1 MSSKTGIDQLRA
13 IEQQFDREC
22 ASVVDRQ
29 SLEDIRTRYLSRKS
43 GLLTTQLQ
51 NLETCR
57 PNSARNSAALQTS
70 SSQKSKRR
78 WTSCKPT
85 IVEREKSSALERE
98 ALDVTL
104 PGNRR
109 RIGHRHPLTI
119 VRKEIEDIFIS
130 MGYTVED
137 GPEVESTYYNFDA
150 LNIPPDHPA
159 RDPRDTFYIA
169 EDLLLRTHTS
179 PVQVRT
185 MEKMQPPIR
194 IICPGRV
201 FRRDAFD
208 PTHSP
213 MFHQVECL
221 VVDEGITFGDLKGT
235 LERFHKQFF
244 GEKTKTRLR
253 PSFFPFVEP
262 GAEVDVSCV
271 FCDGSGCRVCKGTGW
286 IEVMGVGNGSS
297 EPLWIRQLRCRE
309 VHRICLRRRHRA
321 VRDVEVQHQRPS
333 VVLSERY
340 AVSGAVLA
348 ANDGDHTVKI
358 SLNWL
363 KEFVDVRRDA
373 AAANCGTNSSDSRT
387 SGLGRFDAFWIAH
400 GARRFHL

>member
-1 MSSKTGIDQLRA
+1 MSSNGIGRLRA
-13 IEQQFDREC
+13 IEQQFDTESV
-22 ASVVDRQ
+22 SVVDRK
-29 SLEDIRTRYLSRKS
+29 SLEDTRTRYLSRKS
-43 GLLTTQLQ
+43 GLLTLELQ
-51 NLETCR
+51 SLGKLPKEERAEFGRVANEIKVKIE
-57 PNSARNSAALQTS
+57 AALESLST
-70 SSQKSKRR
+70 
-78 WTSCKPT
+78 T
-85 IVEREKSSALERE
+85 IEQREKESSLQRE

-150 LNIPPDHPA
+150 LNIPQTHPA
-159 RDPRDTFYIA
+159 RDPRDTFYVA
-169 EDLLLRTHTS
+169 ENMLLRTHTS

-185 MEKMQPPIR
+185 MEKMQPPVR

-201 FRRDAFD
+201 YRRDPLD

-213 MFHQVECL
+213 MFHQVEGL
-221 VVDEGITFGDLKGT
+221 LVDEGITFGDLKGT

-271 FCDGSGCRVCKGTGW
+271 FCDQRGCRVCKGTGW
-286 IEVMGVGNGSS
+286 VEVMGAGM
-297 EPLWIRQLRCRE
+297 
-309 VHRICLRRRHRA
+309 VHPNLYGFVNYDPEKYSGFAFGGGI
-321 VRDVEVQHQRPS
+321 D
-333 VVLSERY
+333 RY
-340 AVSGAVLA
+340 AILKYNI
-348 ANDGDHTVKI
+348 NDIQLFFQNDM
-358 SLNWL
+358 
-363 KEFVDVRRDA
+363 
-373 AAANCGTNSSDSRT
+373 
-387 SGLGRFDAFWIAH
+387 RFLEQF
-400 GARRFHL
+400 

>member
-1 MSSKTGIDQLRA
+1 MSSNDGIGRLRA
-13 IEQQFDREC
+13 IEQQFDTEC
-22 ASVVDRQ
+22 GAVVDSK
-29 SLEDIRTRYLSRKS
+29 SLEDTRARYLSRKS
-43 GLLTTQLQ
+43 GLLTLELQ
-51 NLETCR
+51 NLGKLPKELRAEFGRVANEIKVKIEGALETLQVAIDQR
-57 PNSARNSAALQTS
+57 EKQTALQ
-70 SSQKSKRR
+70 
-78 WTSCKPT
+78 
-85 IVEREKSSALERE
+85 RE

-150 LNIPPDHPA
+150 LNIPITHPA
-159 RDPRDTFYIA
+159 RDPRDTFYVA
-169 EDLLLRTHTS
+169 ENLLLRTHTS

-185 MEKMQPPIR
+185 MEKTQPPIR

-235 LERFHKQFF
+235 LEQFHKLFF
-244 GEKTKTRLR
+244 GEKAKTRLR

-286 IEVMGVGNGSS
+286 IEVLGAGM
-297 EPLWIRQLRCRE
+297 
-309 VHRICLRRRHRA
+309 VHPNVYRFVNYDAEKYSGFAFGGGI
-321 VRDVEVQHQRPS
+321 
-333 VVLSERY
+333 ERY
-340 AVSGAVLA
+340 TMLKYDI
-348 ANDGDHTVKI
+348 NDLQLFFQNDM
-358 SLNWL
+358 
-363 KEFVDVRRDA
+363 
-373 AAANCGTNSSDSRT
+373 
-387 SGLGRFDAFWIAH
+387 RFLEQF
-400 GARRFHL
+400 

>member
-1 MSSKTGIDQLRA
+1 MSSNDGTGRLRA
-13 IEQQFDREC
+13 IEQKFNSEL
-22 ASVVDRQ
+22 ASVHDAR

-51 NLETCR
+51 NLGELPKDQR
-57 PNSARNSAALQTS
+57 AEFGRVANQLKSKIEAALDTLQT
-70 SSQKSKRR
+70 
-78 WTSCKPT
+78 T
-85 IVEREKSSALERE
+85 IFEREKQSALERE
-98 ALDVTL
+98 TLDITL

-119 VRKEIEDIFIS
+119 VWKEIEDIFIS

-137 GPEVESTYYNFDA
+137 GPEIESTYYNFDA
-150 LNIPPDHPA
+150 LNFPVGHPA
-159 RDPRDTFYIA
+159 RDPRDTFYVGENMI
-169 EDLLLRTHTS
+169 LRTHTS

-185 MEKMQPPIR
+185 MEKVQPPVR

-221 VVDEGITFGDLKGT
+221 VVDEGITFSDLKGT

-262 GAEVDVSCV
+262 GAEVDISCV

-286 IEVMGVGNGSS
+286 IEVMGAGM
-297 EPLWIRQLRCRE
+297 
-309 VHRICLRRRHRA
+309 VHPNLYGFVNYDAEKYTGFAFGGGI
-321 VRDVEVQHQRPS
+321 D
-333 VVLSERY
+333 RY
-340 AVSGAVLA
+340 AMLKYNI
-348 ANDGDHTVKI
+348 ND
-358 SLNWL
+358 LQLFFQN
-363 KEFVDVRRDA
+363 EM
-373 AAANCGTNSSDSRT
+373 
-387 SGLGRFDAFWIAH
+387 RFLQQF
-400 GARRFHL
+400 

>member
-1 MSSKTGIDQLRA
+1 MDGTAKHGIYGMSSNDGIGRLRA
-13 IEQQFDREC
+13 IEQQFDTEC
-22 ASVVDRQ
+22 VSVVDHK
-29 SLEDIRTRYLSRKS
+29 SLEDTRARYLSRKS
-43 GLLTTQLQ
+43 GLLTLELQ
-51 NLETCR
+51 NLARLPKEQRAEFGRVANEIKVKIEATLETLVTTIGLR
-57 PNSARNSAALQTS
+57 EKQTS
-70 SSQKSKRR
+70 
-78 WTSCKPT
+78 
-85 IVEREKSSALERE
+85 IERE

-109 RIGHRHPLTI
+109 RIGHRHPLTT

-150 LNIPPDHPA
+150 LNIPITHPA
-159 RDPRDTFYIA
+159 RDPRDTFYVA
-169 EDLLLRTHTS
+169 ENLLLRTHTS

-185 MEKMQPPIR
+185 MEKMQPPVR

-213 MFHQVECL
+213 MFHQIECL
-221 VVDEGITFGDLKGT
+221 LVDEGITFADLKGT

-286 IEVMGVGNGSS
+286 IEVMGAGM
-297 EPLWIRQLRCRE
+297 
-309 VHRICLRRRHRA
+309 VHPNLYRFVSYDAEKYTGFAFGGGI
-321 VRDVEVQHQRPS
+321 
-333 VVLSERY
+333 ERY
-340 AVSGAVLA
+340 TMLKYNIDDLQLFFQ
-348 ANDGDHTVKI
+348 NDM
-358 SLNWL
+358 
-363 KEFVDVRRDA
+363 
-373 AAANCGTNSSDSRT
+373 
-387 SGLGRFDAFWIAH
+387 RFLEQF
-400 GARRFHL
+400 

>member
-1 MSSKTGIDQLRA
+1 MSSNDGTGRLRA
-13 IEQQFDREC
+13 IEQKFNSEL
-22 ASVVDRQ
+22 ASVHDAR

-51 NLETCR
+51 NLGELPKDQR
-57 PNSARNSAALQTS
+57 AEFGRVANQLKSKIEAALDTLQT
-70 SSQKSKRR
+70 
-78 WTSCKPT
+78 T
-85 IVEREKSSALERE
+85 IFEREKQSALERE
-98 ALDVTL
+98 TLDVTL

-119 VRKEIEDIFIS
+119 VWKEIEDIFIS
-130 MGYTVED
+130 MGYSVED
-137 GPEVESTYYNFDA
+137 GPEIESTYYNFDA
-150 LNIPPDHPA
+150 LNFPVGHPA
-159 RDPRDTFYIA
+159 RDPRDTFYVGENMI
-169 EDLLLRTHTS
+169 LRTHTS

-185 MEKMQPPIR
+185 MEKVQPPVR

-221 VVDEGITFGDLKGT
+221 VVDEGITFSDLKGT

-262 GAEVDVSCV
+262 GAEVDISCV

-286 IEVMGVGNGSS
+286 IEVMGAGM
-297 EPLWIRQLRCRE
+297 
-309 VHRICLRRRHRA
+309 VHPNLYGFVNYDAEKYTGFAFGGGI
-321 VRDVEVQHQRPS
+321 D
-333 VVLSERY
+333 RY
-340 AVSGAVLA
+340 AMLKYNI
-348 ANDGDHTVKI
+348 NDLQLFFQNDM
-358 SLNWL
+358 
-363 KEFVDVRRDA
+363 
-373 AAANCGTNSSDSRT
+373 
-387 SGLGRFDAFWIAH
+387 RFLEQF
-400 GARRFHL
+400 

>member
-1 MSSKTGIDQLRA
+1 MSSNDGIGRLRA
-13 IEQQFDREC
+13 IEQKFDSEL
-22 ASVVDRQ
+22 ASVHDAR

-51 NLETCR
+51 NLGELPKDQR
-57 PNSARNSAALQTS
+57 AEFGRVANQLRSKIEAALDTLQT
-70 SSQKSKRR
+70 
-78 WTSCKPT
+78 T
-85 IVEREKSSALERE
+85 IFEREKQSALERE
-98 ALDVTL
+98 TLDVSL

-119 VRKEIEDIFIS
+119 VWKEIEDIFIS

-137 GPEVESTYYNFDA
+137 GPEIESTYYNFDA
-150 LNIPPDHPA
+150 LNFPVGHPA
-159 RDPRDTFYIA
+159 RDPRDTFYVGENMI
-169 EDLLLRTHTS
+169 LRTHTS

-185 MEKMQPPIR
+185 MEKVQPPVR

-221 VVDEGITFGDLKGT
+221 VVDEGVTFSDLKGT

-262 GAEVDVSCV
+262 GAEVDISCV
-271 FCDGSGCRVCKGTGW
+271 FCDGSGCRICKGTGW
-286 IEVMGVGNGSS
+286 IEVMGAGM
-297 EPLWIRQLRCRE
+297 
-309 VHRICLRRRHRA
+309 VHPNLYGFVNYDAEKYTGFAFGGGI
-321 VRDVEVQHQRPS
+321 D
-333 VVLSERY
+333 RY
-340 AVSGAVLA
+340 AMLKYNI
-348 ANDGDHTVKI
+348 ND
-358 SLNWL
+358 LQLFFQN
-363 KEFVDVRRDA
+363 EM
-373 AAANCGTNSSDSRT
+373 
-387 SGLGRFDAFWIAH
+387 RFLQQF
-400 GARRFHL
+400 

>member
-1 MSSKTGIDQLRA
+1 MSSNGIGRLRA
-13 IEQQFDREC
+13 IEQKFDTESV
-22 ASVVDRQ
+22 SVVDRK
-29 SLEDIRTRYLSRKS
+29 SLEDTRTRYLSRKS
-43 GLLTTQLQ
+43 GLLTLELQ
-51 NLETCR
+51 SLGKLPKEDRAEFGRVANEIKIKIEGALESLATTIDR
-57 PNSARNSAALQTS
+57 REKESALQ
-70 SSQKSKRR
+70 
-78 WTSCKPT
+78 
-85 IVEREKSSALERE
+85 RE

-150 LNIPPDHPA
+150 LNIPQNHPA
-159 RDPRDTFYIA
+159 RDPRDTFYVA
-169 EDLLLRTHTS
+169 ENMLLRTHTS

-185 MEKMQPPIR
+185 MEKMQPPVR

-201 FRRDAFD
+201 FRRDPLD

-213 MFHQVECL
+213 MFHQVEGL
-221 VVDEGITFGDLKGT
+221 LVDEGITFGDLKGT

-271 FCDGSGCRVCKGTGW
+271 FCDQAGCRVCKGTGW
-286 IEVMGVGNGSS
+286 VEVMGAGM
-297 EPLWIRQLRCRE
+297 
-309 VHRICLRRRHRA
+309 VHPNLYGFVKYDPEKYSGFAFGGGI
-321 VRDVEVQHQRPS
+321 D
-333 VVLSERY
+333 RY
-340 AVSGAVLA
+340 AILKYNI
-348 ANDGDHTVKI
+348 NDIQLFFQNDM
-358 SLNWL
+358 
-363 KEFVDVRRDA
+363 
-373 AAANCGTNSSDSRT
+373 
-387 SGLGRFDAFWIAH
+387 RFLEQF
-400 GARRFHL
+400 